1 MHRLCY
7 CLIGTAVAA
16 LALATTALGGSGVGG
31 VFNLGQSNTVDGT
44 TALSG
49 TTAGSQL
56 QATNNSTAASAFSIY
71 GLISST
77 TPGASS
83 TAVRGHNKGTGTAG
97 YGVYGSHAGEG
108 IGVYGT
114 AATGVG
120 IGVIGRH
127 LGSTGS
133 GPGVK
138 GVNSSP
144 IAAGVLGLN
153 IGGGPGLSSVVNP
166 GVAPLSV
173 NSTHVVPNLHA
184 ANSDQLGGKAPSAYW
199 QLGGNAPGSTA
210 VLGTTDNNALEL
222 KVNGSSVL
230 RLEPNTPSP
239 NVIAGFS
246 GNGNPAASG
255 AFGVVIAGGGRSAAK
270 NSVTDVFGTVSGGS
284 GNVAGDLDG
293 NENTA
298 AWATVGGGASNVAS
312 NAYATVGG
320 GYTNSASG
328 QYATVGGG
336 IGNSAINESA
346 TVGGGADNVANN
358 SYATVGGGYGN
369 QATGGAATVA
379 GGSSNTA
386 GGDWSFAAGAN
397 ASANHTGSFVWGDAS
412 GRTLSSNGNNT
423 VSFAS
428 TGGARFVTGYDV
440 NGQPSTG
447 VTLAAGGGSWSSL
460 SDRAAK
466 RNLVPVDQRALLRK
480 LNRVSISRWSYKS
493 QKASIRHLGPMAQ
506 DFHAA
511 FGLGEDK
518 RHIDAID
525 SEGVALAAIQG
536 LYRQNQA
543 LKGQNAALSAR
554 LARLERLV
562 KGGGR

>member
-1 MHRLCY
+1 MARTMHRLCY

-114 AATGVG
+114 A
-120 IGVIGRH
+120 
-127 LGSTGS
+127 
-133 GPGVK
+133 
-138 GVNSSP
+138 
-144 IAAGVLGLN
+144 AAGVLGLN

-293 NENTA
+293 MRTRPR
-298 AWATVGGGASNVAS
+298 
-312 NAYATVGG
+312 
-320 GYTNSASG
+320 G
-328 QYATVGGG
+328 Q
-336 IGNSAINESA
+336 
-346 TVGGGADNVANN
+346 
-358 SYATVGGGYGN
+358 
-369 QATGGAATVA
+369 
-379 GGSSNTA
+379 
-386 GGDWSFAAGAN
+386 
-397 ASANHTGSFVWGDAS
+397 
-412 GRTLSSNGNNT
+412 R
-423 VSFAS
+423 
-428 TGGARFVTGYDV
+428 
-440 NGQPSTG
+440 
-447 VTLAAGGGSWSSL
+447 
-460 SDRAAK
+460 
-466 RNLVPVDQRALLRK
+466 
-480 LNRVSISRWSYKS
+480 
-493 QKASIRHLGPMAQ
+493 
-506 DFHAA
+506 
-511 FGLGEDK
+511 
-518 RHIDAID
+518 
-525 SEGVALAAIQG
+525 
-536 LYRQNQA
+536 
-543 LKGQNAALSAR
+543 
-554 LARLERLV
+554 
-562 KGGGR
+562 